1 MPKKDKP
8 LCNNTDQCEMLCLSN
23 SPKFSI
29 SSGIFWLQ
37 SNKSLFQFSKI
48 FDLLHFARHHEK
60 CKQDVWKSLEYKVQH
75 DQFVWQLIEHKQ
87 STLEIQEKEKV
98 L

>member
-1 MPKKDKP
+1 MPKKDKS
-8 LCNNTDQCEMLCLSN
+8 LCNNTDQCEMLCLNN

-37 SNKSLFQFSKI
+37 SNKILFQFSKT
-48 FDLLHFARHHEK
+48 FDLLYFARHHEK
-60 CKQDVWKSLEYKVQH
+60 CKSDVWKLLEYKVQH

-87 STLEIQEKEKV
+87 STLETQEKEKV